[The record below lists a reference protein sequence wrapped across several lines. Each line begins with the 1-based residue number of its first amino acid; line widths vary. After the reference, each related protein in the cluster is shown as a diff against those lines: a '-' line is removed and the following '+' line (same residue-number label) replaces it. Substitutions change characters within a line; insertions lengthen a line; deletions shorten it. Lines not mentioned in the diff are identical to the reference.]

1 MSLIDPNEEMRIKD
15 LRTNIEDEFSR
26 YDAVFDLFDKY
37 EAGLLRAVSD
47 PELDNFTLAKFNNGI
62 LEELENLDTKSRDT
76 NIYSRL

>member
-1 MSLIDPNEEMRIKD
+1 
-15 LRTNIEDEFSR
+15 
-26 YDAVFDLFDKY
+26 
-37 EAGLLRAVSD
+37 LRAVSD